1 MHMKT
6 VKTSKHNKFAE
17 ENEFY
22 SYVMSA
28 KTGDNVA
35 ATFTRVAADLA
46 GVVLTKAELDVQVK
60 VLCYT
65 RGSATP
71 SSRHPLVSAPS
82 DKQQQTPHPLPAG
95 DCGAH
100 QPRQRRPTSGR
111 AAKSKRRCQ
120 GPQKVWQ
127 GMFHHVATDT
137 QRKNDE
143 TRPVVITPPTVC
155 HSQLGHYYR
164 LLRTRLLRRAAVVVC
179 VCQSTTPTTAQSLRA
194 CHNH

>member
-60 VLCYT
+60 VVLHAWC
-65 RGSATP
+65 ATP
-71 SSRHPLVSAPS
+71 TSPPSA
-82 DKQQQTPHPLPAG
+82 G
-95 DCGAH
+95 
-100 QPRQRRPTSGR
+100 
-111 AAKSKRRCQ
+111 
-120 GPQKVWQ
+120 
-127 GMFHHVATDT
+127 
-137 QRKNDE
+137 
-143 TRPVVITPPTVC
+143 VC
-155 HSQLGHYYR
+155 
-164 LLRTRLLRRAAVVVC
+164 TI
-179 VCQSTTPTTAQSLRA
+179 
-194 CHNH
+194 